1 VSLATEFAKGYSFA
15 FDEFQT
21 KAIDALQAGRSVL
34 VCAPTGA
41 GKTVV
46 GEFAVWLALKTGGKA
61 FYTTPLKALSNQ
73 KFGDFIARHG
83 ADNVGLLTGDN
94 SINGEAPIVVMT
106 TEVLRNMLYE
116 GSPTLEGL
124 SFVVMDEVH
133 YLQDQYRGA
142 VWEEVLIH
150 SPAEIRIAALSA
162 TVSNAEEFGDW
173 LRVIRGAVEVVI
185 EDQRPVP
192 LEHHYMIGDEILP
205 TFADDAREHINPA
218 LKKRIPAVRRR
229 QRGGRGFARHG
240 DERRLVPS
248 RLDVVDRLEEEGMLP
263 AIYFIFSRN
272 GCEAAVRSC
281 VSANLRLTSPEEA
294 ERVDA
299 YVKLRADVLPQDDLD
314 VLGYS
319 EWVEGLRRGIGA
331 HHAGLIPLFKETVEE
346 LFEQGL
352 IKVVFA
358 TETLSLGINM
368 PAKTVVIERLVKFTG
383 ERHELM
389 TPGEYTQ
396 LTGRA
401 GRRGI
406 DPIGHAIV
414 LYQRDVPLEKVA
426 SLASTRIYPLRSSFR
441 PSYNMA
447 VNLVRRYPVEEAVRL
462 LNLSFAQFL
471 ADRSVAQM
479 ARRIERN
486 REALEGY
493 RKNLSCDRGDFA
505 SYWAL
510 VRGARAAEKERTSR
524 SSRVEAAERAL
535 TKLRPGDV
543 VRLGRSGGGVV
554 AIVVERRRKGG
565 HSYPTIVT
573 AKGHA
578 RRLVPRDAASGLTV
592 IGRVQLPHRDADTPA
607 HRRDIAR
614 RLEKFVPPD
623 DLPVQAERDLPR
635 GLDDEITGHPVHGC
649 PERADHERWA
659 LRVDDIEAETAAM
672 ERRVGQRTG
681 SISRTFE
688 RVLEILRRF
697 DYVEADR
704 LTAKGEML
712 CRIYNEGDLL
722 VAEAIEQQILEG
734 LSVPDLTAAVSTLVY
749 DSRGM
754 VIEPFWPSDEVR
766 SAYARIRRAWRHIN
780 KAEEDEGVT
789 LCREPDPGF
798 VDLIWGWASGA
809 ALEEVLGES
818 ELSAGDFVRSAKQV
832 WDLLR
837 QLVEAAPNEALETRC
852 REAAAAVYR
861 GVVAYAGAI

>member
-1 VSLATEFAKGYSFA
+1 MSLTSEFAKGYSFV
-15 FDEFQT
+15 FDDFQT
-21 KAIDALQAGRSVL
+21 KAIDSLAAGRSVL

-46 GEFAVWLALKTGGKA
+46 GEFAVWMALQTGGKA

-83 ADNVGLLTGDN
+83 AHNVGLLTGDN

-116 GSPTLEGL
+116 GSPTLQNL

-133 YLQDQYRGA
+133 YLQDPYRGA

-150 SPAEIRIAALSA
+150 SPSEVRIAALSA

-185 EDQRPVP
+185 EERRPVP
-192 LEHHYMIGDEILP
+192 LEHHSMVADEILP
-205 TFADDAREHINPA
+205 TFVDDAREHINPA
-218 LKKRIPAVRRR
+218 LKKRMVPMRRR
-229 QRGGRGFARHG
+229 QRGGSGFARHG

-248 RLDVVDRLEEEGMLP
+248 RLDVVDRLSEEGLLP

-272 GCEAAVRSC
+272 GCQAAVRSC
-281 VSANLRLTSPEEA
+281 VSANARLTTPEEA
-294 ERVDA
+294 DRINA
-299 YVKLRADVLPQDDLD
+299 YVTLRAEVLPPDDLD

-319 EWVEGLRRGIGA
+319 EWLEALRRGVGA

-346 LFEQGL
+346 LFSQGL

-406 DPIGHAIV
+406 DPIGHAVV
-414 LYQRDVPLEKVA
+414 LYQRDVPLETVA

-447 VNLVRRYPVEEAVRL
+447 VNLVRRYPVSEAVRL

-471 ADRSVAQM
+471 ADRSVAQF

-493 RKNLSCDRGDFA
+493 RKNLECDRGDFA
-505 SYWAL
+505 SYWQL
-510 VRGARAAEKERTSR
+510 VRGARREEKERTSR
-524 SSRVEAAERAL
+524 SARVEAAERAL

-554 AIVVERRRKGG
+554 AVVVERRRKGG

-573 AKGHA
+573 TKGHA
-578 RRLVPRDAASGLTV
+578 RRLVPRDAASGLSV
-592 IGRVQLPHRDADTPA
+592 VGRLQIPHRDADTPA

-623 DLPVQAERDLPR
+623 DGEIATQREPAR
-635 GLDDEITGHPVHGC
+635 GLPEEITSHPVHAC

-659 LRVDDIEAETAAM
+659 ARVDDMEAETAAL
-672 ERRVGQRTG
+672 ERRVRQRTG
-681 SISRTFE
+681 SIARTLE
-688 RVLEILRRF
+688 RVLDILRRF
-697 DYVEADR
+697 SYVEGDR
-704 LTAKGEML
+704 LTEKGEML

-722 VAEAIEQQILEG
+722 VAEAIEQGILRG
-734 LSVPDLTAAVSTLVY
+734 LSVPDLAAVVSTLVY

-766 SAYARIRRAWRHIN
+766 GAYARIRRAWRSIN

-798 VDLIWGWASGA
+798 VDLIWLWASGA

-837 QLVEAAPNEALETRC
+837 QLIEAAPDEAVVERC